1 VAVVEMMM
9 RVVEDDDHVA
19 HSVLE
24 LALYSQIRAFL
35 PTLLLA

>member
-24 LALYSQIRAFL
+24 LALYSQIRAL